1 MLGELNLQISTM
13 NIGFPN
19 FLFGI
24 GLGLAMIPIITLSMA
39 TISNAQMTNASGLQN
54 LLKNIGGA
62 FGTSIVATLL
72 SRGAQ
77 KHQFMLI
84 EHLSDT
90 VQTYSERVQAYA
102 SMFMSTVDPHTAHYM
117 GQYNAYRLLMQQA
130 NLSAFIDAF
139 RIFAIASI
147 VIIPLILLLKN
158 LKEEET

>member
-1 MLGELNLQISTM
+1 
-13 NIGFPN
+13 
-19 FLFGI
+19 
-24 GLGLAMIPIITLSMA
+24 
-39 TISNAQMTNASGLQN
+39 MTNASGLQN

-84 EHLSDT
+84 QHLTDT
-90 VQTYSERVQAYA
+90 AQTYTERVQAYG
-102 SMFMSTVDPHTAHYM
+102 SMFMTTVDPHTAAYM
-117 GQYNAYRLLMQQA
+117 GQHTAYNLLMQQA

-139 RIFAIASI
+139 RIFAVAGV

-158 LKEEET
+158 IKTEA